1 MMSLNIVAIAAGSLA
16 AGAASDHMTAHG
28 HPAPLTTVLIT
39 LDCVLALA
47 IVCYF
52 VAMRLTAAENV
63 RGPTPRQ

>member
-1 MMSLNIVAIAAGSLA
+1 
-16 AGAASDHMTAHG
+16 
-28 HPAPLTTVLIT
+28 VLIT